1 MRQNQAGYHKEEMS
15 VRPIDIAE
23 RLGLARQTINGFIR
37 QGMPT
42 SSIEDAEAWYHSR
55 GARRGAD
62 ASETEVVEDE
72 NTDKNFADIV
82 ERHRQLKARAYDQ
95 YLRDLRN
102 EDTNQSKSYAT
113 YDKLVKTLVSLEREL
128 HARNIAAKE
137 YIKTQTA
144 IERFGKVI
152 LSIRNE
158 ISQMAMKVST
168 KANPDSPGTAY
179 KAIDAECNKMLLR
192 LSTQVEEAEESVV
205 ETPIVITEEEPKE
218 SDQPDEVI
226 QDGDEV

>member
-1 MRQNQAGYHKEEMS
+1 MS

-62 ASETEVVEDE
+62 ASETEVVDDE

-144 IERFGKVI
+144 IERFGKVV

-158 ISQMAMKVST
+158 LTQFSMKVAT
-168 KANPDSPGTAY
+168 KANPDSPGTAM
-179 KAIDAECNKMLLR
+179 KAIDAEITKMLLR

-205 ETPIVITEEEPKE
+205 ETPIIITDEQPKE

>member
-1 MRQNQAGYHKEEMS
+1 VRKNQAGDKQEEMS

-23 RLGLARQTINGFIR
+23 RLGLSRQTINGFIR
-37 QGMPT
+37 QGMPV

-62 ASETEVVEDE
+62 ALEAEVVDDE
-72 NTDKNFADIV
+72 TTDKNFSDIV

-102 EDTNQSKSYAT
+102 EDQNQSKSYAT

-158 ISQMAMKVST
+158 LTQLAMKVAT
-168 KANPDSPGTAY
+168 KANPDSPGTAM
-179 KAIDAECNKMLLR
+179 KAIDAEINKILLR
-192 LSTQVEEAEESVV
+192 LSTQVDEAEESVV
-205 ETPIVITEEEPKE
+205 ETPIVITEENKE
-218 SDQPDEVI
+218 SDQPDEVV

>member
-1 MRQNQAGYHKEEMS
+1 VRQNQAGYHKEEMS

-62 ASETEVVEDE
+62 ASETEVVDDE

-144 IERFGKVI
+144 IERFGKVV

-158 ISQMAMKVST
+158 LTQFSMKVAT
-168 KANPDSPGTAY
+168 KANPDSPGTAM
-179 KAIDAECNKMLLR
+179 KAIDAEITKMLLR

-205 ETPIVITEEEPKE
+205 ETPIIITDEQPKE